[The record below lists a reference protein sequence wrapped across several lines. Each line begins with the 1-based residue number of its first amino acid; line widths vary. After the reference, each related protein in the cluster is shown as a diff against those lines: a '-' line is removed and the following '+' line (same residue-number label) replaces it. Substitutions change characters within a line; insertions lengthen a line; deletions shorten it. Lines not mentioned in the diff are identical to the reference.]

1 MVEARTKAEA
11 RITAG
16 PGIVVPLRPGTP
28 VRPVTR
34 PAPVR
39 LTRRGRVVLV
49 GLAITVGAVALCLLS
64 LTAAGGALA
73 ASHGAAR
80 AGYRGMR
87 QVVVDP
93 GQTLWSIASAAE
105 PAADPRAVIQ
115 QITEANSLAGSTI
128 QAGQVLWVPKG

>member
-1 MVEARTKAEA
+1 
-11 RITAG
+11 
-16 PGIVVPLRPGTP
+16 VPPRSGGAAKTGRPAQSDRP
-28 VRPVTR
+28 VRPSTR
-34 PAPVR
+34 PGPAGPVR
-39 LTRRGRVVLV
+39 LTRRGRVVLA

-64 LTAAGGALA
+64 LAAASGAQA

-115 QITEANSLAGSTI
+115 QIIEANSLAGGTI